1 MRRNKVGI
9 GDSDSVVSNSIK
21 RISCGRKKRSRKNK
35 KQESEKKE
43 TSDSQGCAGSEGSAA
58 SESSSAF
65 HCFLAGLAWIL
76 TILHFTK
83 KNKVS
88 TECDVL
94 PNSGPKLIKVEPTAD
109 NKTIPSV
116 GNSSSQDDILQ
127 SPAKS
132 GQGNNEAVKIKIE
145 SPTCDDVKSTTS
157 ERSKSIQKKE
167 EKRDGC
173 KSPNKVQATPQTDCI
188 DLKEKSPIRVVGSP
202 SPSSASSSAMRNY
215 SQSETTKK
223 AEDGK
228 QLSSKIP
235 FNPEHNSGVS
245 QGKTS
250 SSVNDSPTSEPLSL
264 DGEQDEPVKKDG
276 NNNKLSLEL
285 QAKPEMILDDLQEK
299 ASVFVND
306 LLTSDSLKIK
316 LSAAV
321 RESMDGGRIPSKL
334 PAQNETISDNLNEQS
349 QVNNSDLTKFIKSEE
364 KVQDTLETSSQVSAT
379 CENKGADEGHEKI
392 LSDSVESL
400 PSDISVSNGNL
411 TAEQVLDL
419 ELPVQTESVL
429 ECKLTDLL
437 EKNSESEIDSSIS
450 DALLFDVKHEE
461 SEDID
466 DGKKLY
472 SESQARSEK
481 ILDNLQANTSVSTNN
496 PQTFDSLKMEQDATI
511 EKIGNGDKIPL
522 KLPAREETI
531 NDNLNEQSQVNS
543 SDLTKFIKSEEKV
556 QDTLKTLSQVSAT
569 CENEGTDEGHEK
581 ILSDSVE
588 SLASDISVSNGNS
601 TAEQVL
607 DLKLPVQTESV
618 LECKLTDLLEKNSES
633 EIDSPISDALFF
645 DGKHEESKDIDAGKK
660 LHSES
665 QARSEKIL
673 DDSQENTSV
682 STNDPQ
688 TFDSLKMEQEATI
701 KEIGNG
707 DKIPLKLPAQEETIS
722 DNLNDQSQVNN
733 SDLTKFIKSEEEV
746 KDTLKTSSR
755 VSATF
760 ENEGA
765 DEGHEKILSDSVESL
780 ASDISVSNENSTA
793 EQVLDLKL
801 PVQTESVLEC
811 KLTDLR
817 EKNSE
822 SGNYSSIS
830 DAHLFDVKHEES
842 KDIDDGKELYSESQ
856 VRSEKIL
863 DNLQANTSVSTIDPQ
878 TFDSLKMEQD
888 ATIKEIGNGDKIPL
902 KLPAQEETIS
912 DNLNEQ
918 SQVNNLDLTKFIKAD
933 KKVQDTLKTCV
944 QVSATFENKGAD
956 EGHEKILSDSLESVA
971 SDISVSNE
979 NSTAEQVLDLKL
991 PVQTESV
998 LECKLTDLRE
1008 KNSES
1013 EIDSSIS
1020 DAHLFDV
1027 KHEESKDIDDGKN
1040 ESQARSEKILDNL
1053 QANTSV
1059 STNNPQT
1066 FDSLKMEQDATIEKI
1081 GNGDKI
1087 PLKLPAREETI
1098 NDNLNEQSQV
1108 NNSDLIKFIKSGK
1121 KVQDTLKTL
1130 SQVSATCENEG
1141 TDEGHEKILSD
1152 SVESLASDISVSNGN
1167 STAEQVL
1174 DLKLPVQTEN
1184 VLECKLTDLLEKN
1197 SESEIDSPISDALF
1211 FNGKH
1216 EEYKDIDAGKE
1227 LYSESQARSE
1237 KILDDSQE
1245 NTSVSTNDPQTFDS
1259 LKMEQEA
1266 TIKEIGN
1273 GYKIPLKLPAQEETI
1288 SDNLNE
1294 QSQVNNSDLT
1304 KFIKS
1309 EEEVKDTLKTS
1320 SRVSATFEN
1329 KGADEGHEKIFS
1341 DSLESLASDIS
1352 VSNENSTAEQVL
1364 DLKLPVQTESVLE
1377 CKLTDLLE
1385 KNSESEIDSPI
1396 SDALFFNGKHE
1407 ESKDID
1413 AGKEFYSEVSATC
1426 ENKGADEGHEKI
1438 LSDSVESL
1446 ASDIS
1451 VSNGNSTAEQVLDL
1465 ELPVQTESVLE
1476 CKLTDLLEK
1485 NSGSGID
1492 SPISDA
1498 LSFDGKHEES
1508 KDIDDG
1514 KKLYSESQARSE
1526 KILDNLQENTS
1537 VSTNDPQTFDSLK
1550 MVKEIGNGDKIPLKL
1565 PVQEETINDN
1575 LNEQSQVNNSVL
1587 TKFIKSEEK
1596 VQEILKTSSQVSATC
1611 ENKGA
1616 GEGHEKILS
1625 DRVESFASDICV
1637 SSGNSTAE
1645 QVLDLKLPVQIEDKP
1660 EHRLTDVQGKTLV
1673 TVTESSA
1680 SSSIS
1685 LNRELQESSR
1695 KVEDGKPL
1703 QSKNDI
1709 QLHFKLN
1716 DAKKKVSVYKTNSL
1730 SFNTKQDQT
1739 VGNDS
1744 KIIFRDR
1751 RLAKVDGNPSQ
1762 NSTKIHGD
1770 YGIKPKADKKTLPIP
1785 IRRCG
1790 VKFDNKLKTL
1800 SRQIPFYGE
1809 GCVKFL
1815 ESNSDEEGEE
1825 YFEINEDVDSDDSD
1839 TQNNDGIIEKLDG
1852 PLEENHY
1859 DGAGFRI
1866 SNREEENLFL
1876 QLEGFCIEGTKFT
1889 PKPPPEEEEIME
1901 EIDAGCD
1908 EVVEPSRVKTNRRRM
1923 STRRGPMG
1931 DFNNTL
1937 QVLSREIPHYGGFRK
1952 HRNYGIE
1959 LDENKEDD
1967 EDMESIE
1974 EFIIHGDSDTSIG
1987 KESKNKYCENSSS
2000 NELLEEIE
2008 EKIDKEDDKPS
2019 SNWEVN
2025 SPAIKSLLDKKQKG
2039 GRKENQKQVAP
2050 RQAATANKSC
2060 PPDNKK
2066 KGAGKSTK
2074 QPKGSTEKSS
2084 GKKPTAKMENADN
2097 TSKKKT
2103 TKQPDLSSKKQ
2114 KDSSYDEIN
2123 AVRQEGIVPFVSA
2136 GGIQSYDG
2144 RIPVKNDK
2152 MAKKDRKDATK
2163 CVKFDNKLKT
2173 LRRQIPFYGDGRI
2186 KFLESNS
2193 DEEVEEY
2200 LEINEDVDSD
2210 YSDTQNDDRKIEKL
2224 DGPLEENHHGN
2235 TVFDGAGSRISN
2247 RKEEILS
2254 LQLEG
2259 FCIEGTKFTPKPPP
2273 EEEEIMEEIDAG
2285 CDEVVESSQVKA
2297 NRRLKTARRR
2307 PMGDFNNTLQVL
2319 SREIPHYGG
2328 FRKHRKYGI
2337 ELDENKEYYEDMESI
2352 EEFIIHGD
2360 SDTSIGKESENKY
2373 CENISSN
2380 ELLEEIEE
2388 KIDKEDDKLSS
2399 NWEVNSPAIK
2409 SLLDKKQK
2417 GGKKKNQKQVALR
2430 QAATANKSCLPD
2442 NKKKGDG
2449 KSTKQPKGSTG
2460 KSSGKKPMAQSG
2472 NADDTS
2478 KKKATK
2484 KSDLPFKKR
2493 KGKFKGVRKALG
2505 KIIPHQDH
2513 SKDNPQRNVK
2523 KNKGEMK
2530 QQNSNDIIEI
2540 EKDSSYDEMNAV
2552 KQEEIVPFI
2561 SAGKVQSY
2569 DRQIPVKN
2577 DKIAK
2582 KNRNDDIDSSSGDE
2596 SIIFLTEPSSKKV
2609 SRAKNF
2615 FRSVKR
2621 RL

>member
-88 TECDVL
+88 TECDVI
-94 PNSGPKLIKVEPTAD
+94 PNSAPKLIKVEPTAE
-109 NKTIPSV
+109 NKPILSV
-116 GNSSSQDDILQ
+116 GNSSSHDDILQ

-235 FNPEHNSGVS
+235 FNPEHNLGVS

-264 DGEQDEPVKKDG
+264 DGEQDEPVRKDG

-400 PSDISVSNGNL
+400 PSDISVSNGNS

-461 SEDID
+461 S
-466 DGKKLY
+466 
-472 SESQARSEK
+472 
-481 ILDNLQANTSVSTNN
+481 
-496 PQTFDSLKMEQDATI
+496 
-511 EKIGNGDKIPL
+511 
-522 KLPAREETI
+522 
-531 NDNLNEQSQVNS
+531 
-543 SDLTKFIKSEEKV
+543 
-556 QDTLKTLSQVSAT
+556 
-569 CENEGTDEGHEK
+569 
-581 ILSDSVE
+581 
-588 SLASDISVSNGNS
+588 
-601 TAEQVL
+601 
-607 DLKLPVQTESV
+607 
-618 LECKLTDLLEKNSES
+618 
-633 EIDSPISDALFF
+633 
-645 DGKHEESKDIDAGKK
+645 KDIDAGKK
-660 LHSES
+660 
-665 QARSEKIL
+665 
-673 DDSQENTSV
+673 
-682 STNDPQ
+682 
-688 TFDSLKMEQEATI
+688 
-701 KEIGNG
+701 
-707 DKIPLKLPAQEETIS
+707 
-722 DNLNDQSQVNN
+722 
-733 SDLTKFIKSEEEV
+733 
-746 KDTLKTSSR
+746 
-755 VSATF
+755 
-760 ENEGA
+760 
-765 DEGHEKILSDSVESL
+765 
-780 ASDISVSNENSTA
+780 
-793 EQVLDLKL
+793 
-801 PVQTESVLEC
+801 
-811 KLTDLR
+811 
-817 EKNSE
+817 
-822 SGNYSSIS
+822 
-830 DAHLFDVKHEES
+830 
-842 KDIDDGKELYSESQ
+842 LYSESQ

-863 DNLQANTSVSTIDPQ
+863 DNLQANTSVSTNDPQ

-933 KKVQDTLKTCV
+933 EKVQDTLKTCV

-1108 NNSDLIKFIKSGK
+1108 NNSDLTKFIKSEE

-1174 DLKLPVQTEN
+1174 DLKLPVQTE
-1184 VLECKLTDLLEKN
+1184 
-1197 SESEIDSPISDALF
+1197 
-1211 FNGKH
+1211 
-1216 EEYKDIDAGKE
+1216 
-1227 LYSESQARSE
+1227 
-1237 KILDDSQE
+1237 
-1245 NTSVSTNDPQTFDS
+1245 
-1259 LKMEQEA
+1259 
-1266 TIKEIGN
+1266 
-1273 GYKIPLKLPAQEETI
+1273 
-1288 SDNLNE
+1288 
-1294 QSQVNNSDLT
+1294 
-1304 KFIKS
+1304 
-1309 EEEVKDTLKTS
+1309 
-1320 SRVSATFEN
+1320 
-1329 KGADEGHEKIFS
+1329 
-1341 DSLESLASDIS
+1341 
-1352 VSNENSTAEQVL
+1352 
-1364 DLKLPVQTESVLE
+1364 SVLE

-1385 KNSESEIDSPI
+1385 KNSESEIDSSI

-1451 VSNGNSTAEQVLDL
+1451 VSNGNSTAEQVPDL

-1476 CKLTDLLEK
+1476 CKLTDLVEK
-1485 NSGSGID
+1485 NSGSGIY

-1514 KKLYSESQARSE
+1514 KKLRSKSQARSE
-1526 KILDNLQENTS
+1526 KILDNLQENPS

-1637 SSGNSTAE
+1637 SSGNSTGE
-1645 QVLDLKLPVQIEDKP
+1645 QVLGLKLPVQIEDKP

-1673 TVTESSA
+1673 TVTEPSA

-1716 DAKKKVSVYKTNSL
+1716 DAKKKVSVYETNSL

-1751 RLAKVDGNPSQ
+1751 RLAKVDGNPFQ

-1852 PLEENHY
+1852 PLEENH
-1859 DGAGFRI
+1859 
-1866 SNREEENLFL
+1866 
-1876 QLEGFCIEGTKFT
+1876 
-1889 PKPPPEEEEIME
+1889 
-1901 EIDAGCD
+1901 
-1908 EVVEPSRVKTNRRRM
+1908 
-1923 STRRGPMG
+1923 
-1931 DFNNTL
+1931 
-1937 QVLSREIPHYGGFRK
+1937 H
-1952 HRNYGIE
+1952 
-1959 LDENKEDD
+1959 
-1967 EDMESIE
+1967 
-1974 EFIIHGDSDTSIG
+1974 
-1987 KESKNKYCENSSS
+1987 
-2000 NELLEEIE
+2000 
-2008 EKIDKEDDKPS
+2008 
-2019 SNWEVN
+2019 
-2025 SPAIKSLLDKKQKG
+2025 
-2039 GRKENQKQVAP
+2039 
-2050 RQAATANKSC
+2050 
-2060 PPDNKK
+2060 
-2066 KGAGKSTK
+2066 
-2074 QPKGSTEKSS
+2074 
-2084 GKKPTAKMENADN
+2084 
-2097 TSKKKT
+2097 
-2103 TKQPDLSSKKQ
+2103 
-2114 KDSSYDEIN
+2114 
-2123 AVRQEGIVPFVSA
+2123 
-2136 GGIQSYDG
+2136 
-2144 RIPVKNDK
+2144 
-2152 MAKKDRKDATK
+2152 
-2163 CVKFDNKLKT
+2163 
-2173 LRRQIPFYGDGRI
+2173 
-2186 KFLESNS
+2186 
-2193 DEEVEEY
+2193 
-2200 LEINEDVDSD
+2200 
-2210 YSDTQNDDRKIEKL
+2210 
-2224 DGPLEENHHGN
+2224 
-2235 TVFDGAGSRISN
+2235 DGAGSRISN

-2328 FRKHRKYGI
+2328 FRKHRNYGI

-2609 SRAKNF
+2609 PCAKKF
-2615 FRSVKR
+2615 FRSVR
-2621 RL
+2621 SRL

>member
-88 TECDVL
+88 TECDVI
-94 PNSGPKLIKVEPTAD
+94 PNSAPKLIKVEPTAE
-109 NKTIPSV
+109 NKPILSV
-116 GNSSSQDDILQ
+116 GNSSSHDDILQ

-235 FNPEHNSGVS
+235 FNPEHNLGVS

-264 DGEQDEPVKKDG
+264 DGEQDEPVRKDG

-364 KVQDTLETSSQVSAT
+364 KVQDTLETSS
-379 CENKGADEGHEKI
+379 
-392 LSDSVESL
+392 
-400 PSDISVSNGNL
+400 
-411 TAEQVLDL
+411 
-419 ELPVQTESVL
+419 
-429 ECKLTDLL
+429 
-437 EKNSESEIDSSIS
+437 
-450 DALLFDVKHEE
+450 
-461 SEDID
+461 
-466 DGKKLY
+466 
-472 SESQARSEK
+472 
-481 ILDNLQANTSVSTNN
+481 
-496 PQTFDSLKMEQDATI
+496 
-511 EKIGNGDKIPL
+511 
-522 KLPAREETI
+522 
-531 NDNLNEQSQVNS
+531 
-543 SDLTKFIKSEEKV
+543 
-556 QDTLKTLSQVSAT
+556 
-569 CENEGTDEGHEK
+569 
-581 ILSDSVE
+581 
-588 SLASDISVSNGNS
+588 
-601 TAEQVL
+601 
-607 DLKLPVQTESV
+607 
-618 LECKLTDLLEKNSES
+618 
-633 EIDSPISDALFF
+633 
-645 DGKHEESKDIDAGKK
+645 
-660 LHSES
+660 
-665 QARSEKIL
+665 
-673 DDSQENTSV
+673 
-682 STNDPQ
+682 
-688 TFDSLKMEQEATI
+688 
-701 KEIGNG
+701 
-707 DKIPLKLPAQEETIS
+707 
-722 DNLNDQSQVNN
+722 
-733 SDLTKFIKSEEEV
+733 
-746 KDTLKTSSR
+746 
-755 VSATF
+755 
-760 ENEGA
+760 
-765 DEGHEKILSDSVESL
+765 
-780 ASDISVSNENSTA
+780 
-793 EQVLDLKL
+793 
-801 PVQTESVLEC
+801 
-811 KLTDLR
+811 
-817 EKNSE
+817 
-822 SGNYSSIS
+822 
-830 DAHLFDVKHEES
+830 
-842 KDIDDGKELYSESQ
+842 
-856 VRSEKIL
+856 
-863 DNLQANTSVSTIDPQ
+863 
-878 TFDSLKMEQD
+878 
-888 ATIKEIGNGDKIPL
+888 
-902 KLPAQEETIS
+902 
-912 DNLNEQ
+912 
-918 SQVNNLDLTKFIKAD
+918 
-933 KKVQDTLKTCV
+933 

-1108 NNSDLIKFIKSGK
+1108 NNSDLTKFIKSEE

-1174 DLKLPVQTEN
+1174 DLKLPVQTE
-1184 VLECKLTDLLEKN
+1184 
-1197 SESEIDSPISDALF
+1197 
-1211 FNGKH
+1211 
-1216 EEYKDIDAGKE
+1216 
-1227 LYSESQARSE
+1227 
-1237 KILDDSQE
+1237 
-1245 NTSVSTNDPQTFDS
+1245 
-1259 LKMEQEA
+1259 
-1266 TIKEIGN
+1266 
-1273 GYKIPLKLPAQEETI
+1273 
-1288 SDNLNE
+1288 
-1294 QSQVNNSDLT
+1294 
-1304 KFIKS
+1304 
-1309 EEEVKDTLKTS
+1309 
-1320 SRVSATFEN
+1320 
-1329 KGADEGHEKIFS
+1329 
-1341 DSLESLASDIS
+1341 
-1352 VSNENSTAEQVL
+1352 
-1364 DLKLPVQTESVLE
+1364 SVLE

-1385 KNSESEIDSPI
+1385 KNSESEIDSSI

-1451 VSNGNSTAEQVLDL
+1451 VSNGNSTAEQVPDL

-1476 CKLTDLLEK
+1476 CKLTDLVEK
-1485 NSGSGID
+1485 NSGSGIY

-1514 KKLYSESQARSE
+1514 KKLRSKSQARSE
-1526 KILDNLQENTS
+1526 KILDNLQENPS

-1637 SSGNSTAE
+1637 SSGNSTGE
-1645 QVLDLKLPVQIEDKP
+1645 QVLGLKLPVQIEDKP

-1673 TVTESSA
+1673 TVTEPSA

-1716 DAKKKVSVYKTNSL
+1716 DAKKKVSVYETNSL

-1751 RLAKVDGNPSQ
+1751 RLAKVDGNPFQ

-1852 PLEENHY
+1852 PLEENHH

-1889 PKPPPEEEEIME
+1889 PKPPPEEKEIME

-1908 EVVEPSRVKTNRRRM
+1908 EVVEPSRVETNRRRM
-1923 STRRGPMG
+1923 STRRGPMA

-1967 EDMESIE
+1967 EDMENIE

-1987 KESKNKYCENSSS
+1987 E
-2000 NELLEEIE
+2000 
-2008 EKIDKEDDKPS
+2008 
-2019 SNWEVN
+2019 
-2025 SPAIKSLLDKKQKG
+2025 
-2039 GRKENQKQVAP
+2039 
-2050 RQAATANKSC
+2050 
-2060 PPDNKK
+2060 
-2066 KGAGKSTK
+2066 
-2074 QPKGSTEKSS
+2074 
-2084 GKKPTAKMENADN
+2084 
-2097 TSKKKT
+2097 
-2103 TKQPDLSSKKQ
+2103 
-2114 KDSSYDEIN
+2114 
-2123 AVRQEGIVPFVSA
+2123 
-2136 GGIQSYDG
+2136 
-2144 RIPVKNDK
+2144 
-2152 MAKKDRKDATK
+2152 
-2163 CVKFDNKLKT
+2163 
-2173 LRRQIPFYGDGRI
+2173 
-2186 KFLESNS
+2186 
-2193 DEEVEEY
+2193 
-2200 LEINEDVDSD
+2200 
-2210 YSDTQNDDRKIEKL
+2210 
-2224 DGPLEENHHGN
+2224 
-2235 TVFDGAGSRISN
+2235 
-2247 RKEEILS
+2247 
-2254 LQLEG
+2254 
-2259 FCIEGTKFTPKPPP
+2259 
-2273 EEEEIMEEIDAG
+2273 
-2285 CDEVVESSQVKA
+2285 
-2297 NRRLKTARRR
+2297 
-2307 PMGDFNNTLQVL
+2307 
-2319 SREIPHYGG
+2319 
-2328 FRKHRKYGI
+2328 
-2337 ELDENKEYYEDMESI
+2337 
-2352 EEFIIHGD
+2352 
-2360 SDTSIGKESENKY
+2360 ESENKY

-2609 SRAKNF
+2609 PCAKKF
-2615 FRSVKR
+2615 FRSVR
-2621 RL
+2621 SRL